1 VLKKMELVSRIG
13 VVLVAATLGGASAFA
28 ESRPSNETRGHRG
41 EGGRIQR
48 GSSGERSSAS
58 RRDNSSN
65 ASRQREANIDRRSQR
80 RESERTDARV
90 EVRGERSPRSDER
103 DRSYRERDRSDRNTD
118 RSTDRADRNTNRST
132 DRSADRWQ
140 RSNRDRSSTESRDRG
155 SYDRSRSSRDR
166 NDNRYDR
173 SRSEDRSRSYG
184 RSPSYGRSSQ
194 YRQPYYSHG
203 RVSRVHRY
211 GDGYRIWIVGT
222 PYPFYIPLAYYRH
235 DRFRVGLS
243 ISLGGYYNDLGYYDY
258 YDGRSDGAM
267 RGVVESVDY
276 RRDSFVVRNDATG
289 SFVTVLSRD
298 RRLDVRAG
306 DYVELSG
313 EWTRSGVFT
322 AWDVDFLENEYR
334 R

>member
-1 VLKKMELVSRIG
+1 VKKIELVSRIG
-13 VVLVAATLGGASAFA
+13 VALAATTLVGAFLFA
-28 ESRPSNETRGHRG
+28 ESRPSNETRGHRR
-41 EGGRIQR
+41 EGGRIER
-48 GSSGERSSAS
+48 GSSGERSSAA

-65 ASRQREANIDRRSQR
+65 ATRQREANVERRSERREANVERRESNVERRSQR
-80 RESERTDARV
+80 RESDRTDARV
-90 EVRGERSPRSDER
+90 EVRGER
-103 DRSYRERDRSDRNTD
+103 DRSYRERDSSYRERDRSYRNTE
-118 RSTDRADRNTNRST
+118 RST
-132 DRSADRWQ
+132 DRSERYN
-140 RSNRDRSSTESRDRG
+140 NRDRSNREWRDRG
-155 SYDRSRSSRDR
+155 NYDRS
-166 NDNRYDR
+166 
-173 SRSEDRSRSYG
+173 DRSRSYG
-184 RSPSYGRSSQ
+184 RSSSYGRSNG

-211 GDGYRIWIVGT
+211 GGGYRIWIVGA

-235 DRFRVGLS
+235 DRFRVGLT
-243 ISLGGYYNDLGYYDY
+243 ISLGGYYNSGGYYDY
-258 YDGRSDGAM
+258 YDGRSDGAI

-322 AWDVDFLENEYR
+322 AWDLNFLEDEYR

>member
-1 VLKKMELVSRIG
+1 VLKKIELVSRIG

-58 RRDNSSN
+58 RRDDSSN
-65 ASRQREANIDRRSQR
+65 ASREREANIDRRSQR

-90 EVRGERSPRSDER
+90 EVRGERSPRSGER
-103 DRSYRERDRSDRNTD
+103 DRSYRNGDRSTERSDRYNSD
-118 RSTDRADRNTNRST
+118 RSERY
-132 DRSADRWQ
+132 
-140 RSNRDRSSTESRDRG
+140 NRDRSSRESRDRG
-155 SYDRSRSSRDR
+155 SYDRSRSNRDR
-166 NDNRYDR
+166 NNDYR
-173 SRSEDRSRSYG
+173 SDRSRSYG
-184 RSPSYGRSSQ
+184 RSSSYGRSGQ

-276 RRDSFVVRNDATG
+276 RRDTFVVRNDATG

>member
-1 VLKKMELVSRIG
+1 MKNKQLVSRIG
-13 VVLVAATLGGASAFA
+13 VVLAATALVGASAFA
-28 ESRPSNETRGHRG
+28 DSRPSNETRGHRG

-48 GSSGERSSAS
+48 GSSDSRSSTS

-65 ASRQREANIDRRSQR
+65 ASRERRSADVERRSQR
-80 RESERTDARV
+80 RESDRTDARV
-90 EVRGERSPRSDER
+90 EVRGER
-103 DRSYRERDRSDRNTD
+103 
-118 RSTDRADRNTNRST
+118 
-132 DRSADRWQ
+132 
-140 RSNRDRSSTESRDRG
+140 DRSSRDSSRDRG
-155 SYDRSRSSRDR
+155 SYNRDRNDRDRSSNRDQYRNNDQYRNRDQYRNDRGRNDRGRDDYRSDRYRSDRSSRDR
-166 NDNRYDR
+166 
-173 SRSEDRSRSYG
+173 SSSW
-184 RSPSYGRSSQ
+184 GRSSNH
-194 YRQPYYSHG
+194 YRQPYWSHG

-211 GDGYRIWIVGT
+211 GGGYRVWIVGA
-222 PYPFYIPLAYYRH
+222 PYPFYVPLAYYHH
-235 DRFRVGLS
+235 DRFRVGLT
-243 ISLGGYYNDLGYYDY
+243 IRLGGYYNSLGYYDY

-306 DYVELSG
+306 DYVELAG

-322 AWDVDFLENEYR
+322 AWDVNFLDNRANDYDDYR